1 MTNPAP
7 LQPAEE
13 RELFTLMARGDEIA
27 FSRIFF
33 YYTGLLQPYI
43 LSMTRS
49 TTASEEI
56 IQDLFLHL
64 WLNREKLEEIENYRA
79 YIFTASNNRV
89 YTWLKKRAREWRLQQ
104 EAGSRLATT
113 GQTTEETIDW
123 RESMSLIEK
132 AVELLPPQKKLIYRL
147 SRDQGL
153 SHDQIAE
160 RLGLSKNTVKN
171 HIVEALRLIR
181 KQLEDQQ
188 GSALLAALLL
198 AEMYYS

>member
-1 MTNPAP
+1 
-7 LQPAEE
+7 
-13 RELFTLMARGDEIA
+13 MAQGDEIA
-27 FSRIFF
+27 FGRIFY
-33 YYTGLLQPYI
+33 YYTGLLQPFI

-49 TTASEEI
+49 QPAVEEI
-56 IQDLFLHL
+56 IQELFLHL
-64 WLNREKLEEIENYRA
+64 WLHREKLEEVENYRA

-89 YTWLKKRAREWRLQQ
+89 YTWMKKRAREWRLEQ
-104 EAGSRLATT
+104 EAGSRIITT
-113 GQTTEETIDW
+113 SQTTEEIIDW
-123 RESMSLIEK
+123 KESRALIEK

-181 KQLEDQQ
+181 KQLDHHQ
-188 GSALLAALLL
+188 GLAIMVALLL
-198 AEMYYS
+198 L